1 MDPYVN
7 EAREF
12 ALWAH
17 GSIGQ
22 TYDDLPYE
30 VHLAEVV
37 ALVASV
43 PHTKEM
49 LAAAWNHD
57 VLEDVRAITRE
68 AMAAKLGPVATGLVV
83 EVTSV
88 SSKADGP
95 RAVRAARDRMH
106 FAAASA
112 QGQTIKLAD
121 LTANLRRAARLSPG
135 FAKVYIPEKALLLP
149 LLTAGDATLR
159 RLATEALQAALAHW
173 NLTLPEQSA

>member
-1 MDPYVN
+1 MDPFVN

-22 TYDDLPYE
+22 TYGDLPYE
-30 VHLAEVV
+30 VHLEEVA

-49 LAAAWNHD
+49 LAASWNHD
-57 VLEDVRAITRE
+57 VLEDVSSVTRAVL
-68 AMAAKLGPVATGLVV
+68 AAKLGAATADLVV
-83 EVTSV
+83 EVTGV
-88 SSKADGP
+88 SRKTDGP
-95 RAVRAARDRMH
+95 RSVRAALDRAH

-121 LTANLRRAARLSPG
+121 VTANLRRASRLSPG
-135 FAKVYIPEKALLLP
+135 FAKVYVPEKALLIP
-149 LLTAGDATLR
+149 LLSAGDPALR
-159 RLATEALQAALAHW
+159 QLANDALQAALALWH
-173 NLTLPEQSA
+173 LTLPEQSS